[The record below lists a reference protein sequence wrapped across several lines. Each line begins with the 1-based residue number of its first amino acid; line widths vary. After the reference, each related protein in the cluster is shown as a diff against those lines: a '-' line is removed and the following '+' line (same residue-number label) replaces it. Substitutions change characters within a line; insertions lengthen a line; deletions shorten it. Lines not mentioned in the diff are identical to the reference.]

1 MTWSEHPSARAAER
15 SRDGWQEAIEK
26 LAQRQRDADATA
38 ARVATLVAAG
48 TVRRLYPVQQLAV
61 TR

>member
-1 MTWSEHPSARAAER
+1 MTWSEHPSALAAER

-38 ARVATLVAAG
+38 ALVAARVTAG
-48 TVRRLYPVQQLAV
+48 TVRRLYPVQ
-61 TR
+61 